1 MSAPILASRFRIPP
15 IAAIVASILAA
26 HGFTGKAT
34 AQPFPDSLDT
44 IKRLR
49 SSQSRFE
56 RIRRNRLPLSFYPS
70 GSSRCDLHV
79 GRFCYWHDDND
90 WHAPE
95 EHPQVSRERRQL
107 LSQLDSA
114 AARLPGDG
122 WITGQRIRYLIEIS
136 QLSEALA
143 IARDC
148 TAAIWWCRALEGH
161 VHHTQGQFAA
171 ADSVFDIAL
180 DAMTE
185 ERECEW
191 RDVSLLLGGKARD
204 MYDDKTCLDR
214 REMEDR
220 FWWLADPLYM
230 VPGNERRSEHYSRLV
245 VNELMDESASPRT
258 IPWGRD
264 NRELLVRFG
273 PVTGWE
279 RYSGSR
285 ATIGSRGGVVGHH
298 RNESWHFAPIADH
311 LMDLSQIRVG
321 EWDLEPY
328 KPHERYGTGYA
339 VEFTELTHNLYV
351 FRDGD
356 SAAVVTACVPPA
368 SKAIDGSDRETSKGV
383 ESGMIIAANETSTVV
398 TKHSN
403 DCAAMVASIS
413 AQSTLVSV
421 EAISRSD
428 SVAARSRYW
437 LDIPERLSGGA
448 ESDLSISDVMLVDTD
463 DEVPSHLEL
472 AARLARPSSVVTAG
486 DEIGL
491 YWEVYGLDP
500 YSNSVQFSLSVNK
513 IGKSFLRRAAE
524 WVGLVGSGE
533 EVIEMRWTE
542 PVLDVATLK
551 RGIMLRL
558 TEEMSGTYMIRLTAM
573 SATGERVMANRMIEV
588 EP

>member
-191 RDVSLLLGGKARD
+191 RDVSLLLEGKARE
-204 MYDDKTCLDR
+204 MYDEEACLDR

-220 FWWLADPLYM
+220 FWWLADPLYL

-279 RYSGSR
+279 RNSGSR

-403 DCAAMVASIS
+403 DCAAMV
-413 AQSTLVSV
+413 
-421 EAISRSD
+421 
-428 SVAARSRYW
+428 
-437 LDIPERLSGGA
+437 
-448 ESDLSISDVMLVDTD
+448 
-463 DEVPSHLEL
+463 
-472 AARLARPSSVVTAG
+472 VTAG

-573 SATGERVMANRMIEV
+573 SATGERVMASRMIEV